1 MFDDRSPIYRQIAD
15 QVKADVVSGT
25 LDGDKQVM
33 STNQYAAYYRINPAT
48 VAKAFQQL
56 VDEQVF
62 GALLKYGRT
71 GSVSANPEGMG
82 ELPVTDDQLK
92 LLKASLGRHAP
103 GGKVLPYSDAFAM
116 AHKEFNKAAG
126 LTLGEQQFWQS
137 VVKALGSKR
146 RPPPPR
152 KKATKKD
159 DDDE

>member
-1 MFDDRSPIYRQIAD
+1 MRPSLKLNAIEQEHLQELYDAAGVARDELPYTETFTKLVQDFQDRTFKNAD
-15 QVKADVVSGT
+15 G
-25 LDGDKQVM
+25 
-33 STNQYAAYYRINPAT
+33 
-48 VAKAFQQL
+48 
-56 VDEQVF
+56 EQVF

-71 GSVSANPEGMG
+71 GSVAANPDGMG

-126 LTLGEQQFWQS
+126 LTLSEQQFWQS

-152 KKATKKD
+152 KKASKKD